1 MNFKCGKK
9 KNAIIIII
17 GIVTVAICITAAV
30 LVSRAKKKAAAAQFV
45 PETETYSEESEEALF
60 EEETVS
66 ETASETAPI
75 VKPVGTTAPGRAS
88 RSGDTEKT
96 DAAEAEHNAH
106 KAFKR
111 AVYRPEKKISHR
123 L

>member
-1 MNFKCGKK
+1 MNFKCGNKK

-60 EEETVS
+60 GEETVS
-66 ETASETAPI
+66 ETASE
-75 VKPVGTTAPGRAS
+75 
-88 RSGDTEKT
+88 KT
-96 DAAEAEHNAH
+96 DAAETEHNAH

>member
-1 MNFKCGKK
+1 MHNRRC
-9 KNAIIIII
+9 A
-17 GIVTVAICITAAV
+17 CIE
-30 LVSRAKKKAAAAQFV
+30 SKEKKAAAAQFV

-60 EEETVS
+60 GEETVS

-75 VKPVGTTAPGRAS
+75 VKPVGTTAPVERAAPAIPK
-88 RSGDTEKT
+88 KT

-111 AVYRPEKKISHR
+111 AVYRPEKKNIPQAVKASLR
-123 L
+123 LWRFNTSVYLFRPKPL